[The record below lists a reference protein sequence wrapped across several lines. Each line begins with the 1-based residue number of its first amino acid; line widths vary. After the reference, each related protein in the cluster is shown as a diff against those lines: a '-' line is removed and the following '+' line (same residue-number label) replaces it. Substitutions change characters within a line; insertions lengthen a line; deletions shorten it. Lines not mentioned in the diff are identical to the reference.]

1 MDDEATGQG
10 WIRRRQIGRI
20 STKEFH
26 TGGGR
31 RQQQLLSSPPASAA
45 VAELSDSELLIPFG
59 FGDQGAVVDL
69 VGYTDQEG
77 GRAID
82 GPYRRRRMR
91 LLQAQK

>member
-1 MDDEATGQG
+1 MDLEEADREDFDKGVPH
-10 WIRRRQIGRI
+10 R
-20 STKEFH
+20 
-26 TGGGR
+26 GGATTTTTII
-31 RQQQLLSSPPASAA
+31 LPPASAA